1 MAHERRI
8 RFAMQLSHAS
18 TGRAWKELALRAEA
32 EGYDVVSLPDHL
44 GDQFGPIAALAAV
57 AAVTDSVHLSMFVL
71 ANDLRHP
78 AVLAKEIA
86 TLDVISDG
94 RVELGLGA
102 GWNGAEFRA
111 MGIPFDGPG
120 RRIERLQEAVSLLK
134 ALFTGQKTN
143 FEGRYYRVVDLEVR
157 PRPVRPSGI
166 PLVLG
171 GGGRSMLALA
181 AREADT
187 VSVSTDN
194 RSRTAAGALSDSIGW
209 PVVSKQIDWV
219 REVAGPRFDEL
230 EINFRVLAV
239 VVTDDRAGAAER
251 LSRQFGS
258 SPEVLLDSPFVFVG
272 SLQQIENQIN
282 RARHELGV
290 SYYTISQRHADLV
303 APLVAAVAGR

>member
-8 RFAMQLSHAS
+8 RFAIQLTHAP

-44 GDQFGPIAALAAV
+44 GDQFAPIAALAAV
-57 AAVTDSVHLSMFVL
+57 AAVTDSVRLSMFVL

-78 AVLAKEIA
+78 AVLAKEIT
-86 TLDVISDG
+86 TLDVISSG

-102 GWNGAEFRA
+102 GWSAAEFGA
-111 MGIPFDGPG
+111 MGIPFDRPG
-120 RRIERLQEAVSLLK
+120 RRIERLQEAVALLK
-134 ALFTGQKTN
+134 ALFTGQRTN
-143 FEGRYYRVVDLEVR
+143 FEGRYYRAADLEVR

-194 RSRTAAGALSDSIGW
+194 RSRTAAGALSDSIRW
-209 PVVSKQIDWV
+209 SVVSKQIDWV
-219 REVAGPRFDEL
+219 REAAGPRFDEL

-239 VVTDDRAGAAER
+239 VVTQDRVGAAEQ
-251 LSRQFGS
+251 LGRQFGS
-258 SPEVLLDSPFVFVG
+258 SPEVLLDSPFVLVG
-272 SLQQIENQIN
+272 SLQQIEDQIYQT
-282 RARHELGV
+282 RHDLGV

>member
-1 MAHERRI
+1 VLHERRI
-8 RFAMQLSHAS
+8 RFAMQLSHAP
-18 TGRAWKELALRAEA
+18 TGRAWKELARRAEA

-57 AAVTDSVHLSMFVL
+57 AAVTDSVRLSMFVL

-78 AVLAKEIA
+78 AVLAKETT

-102 GWNGAEFRA
+102 GWSAAEFAA
-111 MGIPFDGPG
+111 MGIPFDRPG
-120 RRIERLQEAVSLLK
+120 SRIERLGEAIALLK
-134 ALFTGQKTN
+134 ALFTGEKTN
-143 FEGRYYRVVDLEVR
+143 FEGRYYRAVDLEMR

-171 GGGRSMLALA
+171 GGGKSMLALA
-181 AREADT
+181 VREADT

-219 REVAGPRFDEL
+219 REVAGHRFDEL

-239 VVTDDRAGAAER
+239 AVTNDRAGAAEQ
-251 LSRQFGS
+251 LSHQFGS
-258 SPEVLLDSPFVFVG
+258 SPEVLLDSPFAFVG
-272 SLQQIENQIN
+272 SRQQIEDQIY

-290 SYYTISQRHADLV
+290 SYYTISQRHADLA

>member
-8 RFAMQLSHAS
+8 RFAVQLSHAP
-18 TGRAWKELALRAEA
+18 TGREWKELARRAEV

-57 AAVTDSVHLSMFVL
+57 AAVTDSVRLSMFVL

-86 TLDVISDG
+86 TLDVISEG

-102 GWNGAEFRA
+102 GWSAAEFGA
-111 MGIPFDGPG
+111 MGIPFDHPG
-120 RRIERLQEAVSLLK
+120 TRIERLQEAVALLK

-143 FEGRYYRVVDLEVR
+143 FEGRYYRAVDLEMR

-166 PLVLG
+166 PFVLG

-181 AREADT
+181 VREADT

-219 REVAGPRFDEL
+219 REVAGPRFDDL

-239 VVTDDRAGAAER
+239 AVTDDRAAAAEQ

-258 SPEVLLDSPFVFVG
+258 STEVLLNSPFVFVG
-272 SLQQIENQIN
+272 SRQQIEDQIY
-282 RARHELGV
+282 RARHDLGV
-290 SYYTISQRHADLV
+290 SYYTISQRHADMV

>member
-1 MAHERRI
+1 VAHERRI
-8 RFAMQLSHAS
+8 RFAMQLTHAS
-18 TGRAWKELALRAEA
+18 TGQQWKELARRAEV

-57 AAVTDSVHLSMFVL
+57 AAVTDSVRLSMFVL

-78 AVLAKEIA
+78 AVLAKEIT
-86 TLDVISDG
+86 TLDVISEG

-102 GWNGAEFRA
+102 GWSAAEFGA
-111 MGIPFDGPG
+111 MGIPFDPPG
-120 RRIERLQEAVSLLK
+120 TRIGRLQEAVALLK
-134 ALFTGQKTN
+134 ALFSGQSTN
-143 FEGRYYRVVDLEVR
+143 FEGRYYRAVDFDLR

-171 GGGRSMLALA
+171 GGGRTMLALA
-181 AREADT
+181 AREADI

-194 RSRTAAGALSDSIGW
+194 RSRTAAGALNDSIGW
-209 PVVSKQIDWV
+209 PVVSKQIDWI

-230 EINFRVLAV
+230 ELNFRVLAIA
-239 VVTDDRAGAAER
+239 VTDDRAGAAAQ

-272 SLQQIENQIN
+272 TRQQIEDQIYQT
-282 RARHELGV
+282 RVALGV
-290 SYYTISQRHADLV
+290 SYYTISQRHADQA
-303 APLVAAVAGR
+303 APLVTAVAGQ